1 MIQIIWEFVVRGD
14 AIGQFE
20 QAYGPDGAWVRLF
33 RAHPGFR
40 GTTLL
45 RDTADPRRYVTIDHW
60 ETGAHRKRM
69 MAVAKTRYSELDR
82 ALADLTESEEEIGTF
97 TGPAIASPRRR
108 PTGGRRKPGG
118 ARRRRRRTG
127 S

>member
-1 MIQIIWEFVVRGD
+1 MIQIIWEFVVKAD

-20 QAYGPDGAWVRLF
+20 QAYGPGGAWVRLF

-45 RDTADPRRYVTIDHW
+45 RDNENPRRYVTIDHW
-60 ETGAHRKRM
+60 GTAAHRKRM
-69 MAVAKTRYSELDR
+69 MAMAKTRYSDLDQ
-82 ALADLTESEEEIGTF
+82 AFADLTESEDEIGTF
-97 TGPAIASPRRR
+97 TGPAIAMPLRRTTERRR
-108 PTGGRRKPGG
+108 KAGGVHRRS
-118 ARRRRRRTG
+118 RRTR